1 MYPPVTLLSVFLR
14 APRSQ
19 QKKQPE
25 PEPEPEPELEPEPEP
40 EPEDEYSGGG
50 QWMKVNK
57 ELYEEFYA
65 AEDSDSS
72 IQLFE
77 DMMQIDAGPENMR
90 VNILSEFLIHI
101 LM

>member
-1 MYPPVTLLSVFLR
+1 
-14 APRSQ
+14 
-19 QKKQPE
+19 
-25 PEPEPEPELEPEPEP
+25 
-40 EPEDEYSGGG
+40 
-50 QWMKVNK
+50 MKINREV
-57 ELYEEFYA
+57 YEEFYA
-65 AEDSDSS
+65 ADDGDSS